1 MNDIELEDLEN
12 YQARRQPVCA
22 KCGRVRPLPGQIL
35 FNRVEDTL
43 GNLLP
48 EPARGFAGALIPQEV
63 ADREAGRPDD
73 GGPDGPR
80 RPGGRRRRPGGPAGG
95 GGGTAAEPTRY
106 DGGPCPWCGSE
117 EWTSKEQEYEQ
128 VMLPI
133 QTAGGVTVE
142 GATPGLDEQGRPVM
156 KPTLVPFYRPDL
168 YPIILQRSV
177 SVYGQ
182 LLGNSDVDQIR
193 EPAEH
198 GQPHGAEDPSTA
210 W

>member
-1 MNDIELEDLEN
+1 MGFEVNDKGGVNRYSWVNDIELEDLEN

-48 EPARGFAGALIPQEV
+48 DPARGLYWGADPQEV
-63 ADREAGRPDD
+63 ADRELAGRMMAAQMAQ
-73 GGPDGPR
+73 G
-80 RPGGRRRRPGGPAGG
+80 AMEGG
-95 GGGTAAEPTRY
+95 GGGLADLPVEAQAPRQEPERY

-142 GATPGLDEQGRPVM
+142 GQHRAWTTRA
-156 KPTLVPFYRPDL
+156 
-168 YPIILQRSV
+168 
-177 SVYGQ
+177 GQ
-182 LLGNSDVDQIR
+182 
-193 EPAEH
+193 
-198 GQPHGAEDPSTA
+198 
-210 W
+210 

>member
-1 MNDIELEDLEN
+1 M
-12 YQARRQPVCA
+12 
-22 KCGRVRPLPGQIL
+22 
-35 FNRVEDTL
+35 EDTL

-48 EPARGFAGALIPQEV
+48 DPARGFTGALIPQEV
-63 ADREAGRPDD
+63 ADRELAGRMMAAQMAQ
-73 GGPDGPR
+73 G
-80 RPGGRRRRPGGPAGG
+80 AMEGG
-95 GGGTAAEPTRY
+95 GGGLADLPVEAQAPRQEPERY

-133 QTAGGVTVE
+133 RPRAASPWRGNTG
-142 GATPGLDEQGRPVM
+142 PGRPG
-156 KPTLVPFYRPDL
+156 PASDENQPLVPFYRPDL

-182 LLGNSDVDQIR
+182 LLGKQRRGPDPG
-193 EPAEH
+193 PAEH
-198 GQPHGAEDPSTA
+198 VNRRSRRSSTA